1 MYARTWHARHLQTL
15 KRNTTIHTL
24 DLSSNSLDPSDLPQ
38 LLELFEHNNHL
49 ARVNLTDNVFAIED
63 FIEMFEL
70 IMYARAIP
78 AAGSAARGSRTTLIR
93 RALLAG

>member
-1 MYARTWHARHLQTL
+1 MQTL

-24 DLSSNSLDPSDLPQ
+24 DLSSNSFDRSILPQ
-38 LLELFEHNNHL
+38 LLELFEHNGHL
-49 ARVNLTDNVFAIED
+49 ARVNLTDNSFTVED
-63 FIEMFEL
+63 FIELFEL
-70 IMYARAIP
+70 IMYARATP